1 MFPKSPQ
8 STEGTNLVY
17 RAKCLY
23 VVNETGGHQRL
34 TEWEEL
40 LSLYVAEYLRSHTGE
55 INLCH

>member
-23 VVNETGGHQRL
+23 DVNEAEGHQRL
-34 TEWEEL
+34 AEWEEL
-40 LSLYVAEYLRSHTGE
+40 LSLYVVKYLGSHTGE

>member
-1 MFPKSPQ
+1 MEKMFPKSPQ

-23 VVNETGGHQRL
+23 DVNETEGHQRL
-34 TEWEEL
+34 AEWEEL
-40 LSLYVAEYLRSHTGE
+40 LSLYLGSHTGE